1 MALKLKI
8 GISCY
13 PTVGGSGII
22 ATELGKL
29 LAERG
34 HEIHFITSSRPFR
47 LEQYREMKRIY
58 YHEVKVNEYS
68 VFQYP
73 PYDITLASKMAEV
86 AKRYDLDLIHVHY
99 AVPHAVCG
107 ILAKQMLDH
116 KLKIMTTLHGTDI
129 TVLGYDPSLREIIRF
144 AIEQSDVVTA
154 VSEDLARQTRELV
167 QTTKPIET
175 VYNFVDERVY
185 TRNEVTERKK
195 RYGIDDEERVFIH
208 ISNFR
213 PVKRVPDVIRSF
225 KLISEQMKAKLLLI
239 GEGPDLEEVKR
250 LIYEFDLED
259 NVLVLGRQNQI
270 ADFLSMSDLLLLLS
284 EKESFGLVALEA
296 MACGVPV
303 IATNTGGI
311 PEVVIDG
318 ETGYLCDVGAV
329 ECIAEK
335 AVHLLTDESRY
346 ERFSRAAIKRAK
358 QSFNSKTIVDTYER
372 LYIKMLQ
379 QAEVRSEHG

>member
-1 MALKLKI
+1 M
-8 GISCY
+8 
-13 PTVGGSGII
+13 
-22 ATELGKL
+22 
-29 LAERG
+29 
-34 HEIHFITSSRPFR
+34 
-47 LEQYREMKRIY
+47 
-58 YHEVKVNEYS
+58 
-68 VFQYP
+68 
-73 PYDITLASKMAEV
+73 
-86 AKRYDLDLIHVHY
+86 
-99 AVPHAVCG
+99 
-107 ILAKQMLDH
+107 
-116 KLKIMTTLHGTDI
+116 
-129 TVLGYDPSLREIIRF
+129 
-144 AIEQSDVVTA
+144 
-154 VSEDLARQTRELV
+154 
-167 QTTKPIET
+167 
-175 VYNFVDERVY
+175 
-185 TRNEVTERKK
+185 
-195 RYGIDDEERVFIH
+195 FIH